1 MKKIALTLIS
11 CTLLFF
17 ACKKENEEFV
27 GTYTG
32 VAHYH
37 DLGSND
43 YWDENVTVNVALG
56 NEPHQMRLTGDILN
70 YYVDSPNTFNVT
82 FKSNSNSLEEG
93 GYFRNDSLVF
103 FMHDKHWF
111 VEGLYYL
118 KKQ

>member
-1 MKKIALTLIS
+1 MKKSLLILS
-11 CTLLFF
+11 AILFLF
-17 ACKKENEEFV
+17 GCKKENEEFV

-32 VAHYH
+32 VARYH
-37 DLGSND
+37 DLGSNEF
-43 YWDENVTVNVALG
+43 WDEDVIVKVELG
-56 NEPHQMRLTGDILN
+56 KEANQMRLTGDILN